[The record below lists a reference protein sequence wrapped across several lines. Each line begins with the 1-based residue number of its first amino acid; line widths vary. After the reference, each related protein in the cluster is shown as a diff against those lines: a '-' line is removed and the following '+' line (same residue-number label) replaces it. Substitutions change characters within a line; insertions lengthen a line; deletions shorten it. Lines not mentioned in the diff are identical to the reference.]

1 MESKKRNWEL
11 YEKWKVFLII
21 ILDPWLLI
29 LLSSTIVLVIFSND
43 SDNKEFLLYINLLIT
58 LTSSLL
64 GGFFSNKWASLTE
77 KNILEVRAKSAI
89 RSLKLILTTIT
100 NLENRTNLFL
110 SRIKQED
117 ENSKLIE
124 TNLEEIIEKCNI
136 LEEETIN
143 SIEDWTDIIPEVEN
157 VKSQIGL
164 ISELKSEVISK
175 ETEIVRLKEESGQNN
190 ALQSKLESKE
200 KELQTLKSKL
210 ANAEA
215 KISNGL
221 LSGITV
227 NSGSLGLTGLAAAVY
242 NPSKISGITHFTE
255 TLNSKNCSLCKNPL
269 KAYENII
276 CQKCST
282 IKIK

>member
-1 MESKKRNWEL
+1 MINKKRNYEL
-11 YEKWKVFLII
+11 CEKWKLFFNIL
-21 ILDPWLLI
+21 LDPWLLI
-29 LLSSTIVLVIFSND
+29 LLISTIILVVFSND
-43 SDNKEFLLYINLLIT
+43 SDNREFLLYINLLIT

-77 KNILEVRAKSAI
+77 KNVLEVRAKSAI
-89 RSLKLILTTIT
+89 RSLKLIFTTIN

-110 SRIKQED
+110 NRIKQED
-117 ENSKLIE
+117 ENSGLIK

-164 ISELKSEVISK
+164 ISELKIEVVSK
-175 ETEIVRLKEESGQNN
+175 QAEIALLKEESGQNKE
-190 ALQSKLESKE
+190 LQEKLENKE
-200 KELQTLKSKL
+200 KELQSIKAKL
-210 ANAEA
+210 ATAET

-227 NSGSLGLTGLAAAVY
+227 NSGLMGLTGLAGAY
-242 NPSKISGITHFTE
+242 YKPSGSGLAYITGTYP
-255 TLNSKNCSLCKNPL
+255 TKTCTICRNPL
-269 KAYENII
+269 SDMESII
-276 CQKCST
+276 CKECST
-282 IKIK
+282 MTIKK